1 MRLSVASFAFVA
13 ITILAVIGV
22 LWGGGASPVERAA
35 DRLLGERWYRVTVH
49 GDSVGA
55 YMSRGLRG
63 DEGYRFET
71 DLRFRLG
78 GGAEVHIADAL
89 AFDPGPD
96 YRLRRATHAYES
108 GDTTLRTTVERRGD
122 MLEAV
127 VADGERRAL
136 SWDYRLADYVL
147 LEAWLGRGRE
157 PPARVLTRSLDL
169 GELRIERE
177 IWQVVER
184 NRAGYRLRQS
194 SVAGDN
200 EVLLDAELVPVRF
213 DLAGV
218 FSMERVAGPDEAL
231 AWRSAPAADM
241 RARHAVSLDIPLDA
255 PHALTGLTLRVRTD
269 RTLDASA
276 WPALSPDGNGGW
288 LLTGR
293 GDVRARAEHHE
304 MVELSRPTPS
314 LPADD
319 PDVVRLAESAVRG
332 SRSRQEE
339 VDALVDFVYAHLE
352 YAERD
357 GAQSVADTLRD
368 RRGDCTEY
376 AALLTT
382 LARARGFPARTV
394 TGLAYD
400 AEAGTFAL
408 HSWNEIAV
416 EGHWRGVDPTW
427 AQTRID
433 ATHIPIPDERSL
445 EVMGLLP
452 QVAFELVAT
461 EY

>member
-1 MRLSVASFAFVA
+1 MPTRVATPRCTPPSS
-13 ITILAVIGV
+13 
-22 LWGGGASPVERAA
+22 GAATCSK
-35 DRLLGERWYRVTVH
+35 RWW
-49 GDSVGA
+49 
-55 YMSRGLRG
+55 
-63 DEGYRFET
+63 
-71 DLRFRLG
+71 
-78 GGAEVHIADAL
+78 
-89 AFDPGPD
+89 
-96 YRLRRATHAYES
+96 
-108 GDTTLRTTVERRGD
+108 RT
-122 MLEAV
+122 AN
-127 VADGERRAL
+127 ASSAL

-184 NRAGYRLRQS
+184 NRTGYRLRQS

-218 FSMERVAGPDEAL
+218 FSMERVDGPDEAL

-293 GDVRARAEHHE
+293 GDVRAPAEHHE

-339 VDALVDFVYAHLE
+339 VDALVDFVYGHLE

-400 AEAGTFAL
+400 AEAGNFAL
-408 HSWNEIAV
+408 HSWNEVAV

-445 EVMGLLP
+445 EIMGLLP